1 MNTPNKLTTIRIIMA
16 PIFMAI
22 LLIDKIPH
30 NYLIALVFFIIASIT
45 DLIDGRL
52 ARKNHQVT
60 TYGKFLDPVAD
71 KILVLSA
78 LMGFV
83 QLDITSAWVP
93 LIVVTREFIVTSV
106 RLLASAEG
114 NVIAANI
121 WGKIKTVVQLV
132 AIIAIISF
140 KAIREILVCIDISVI
155 TDILY
160 WYDAIIPVV
169 SKVFLWISVVMT
181 AWSGIIYVWQ
191 NRKYINTTK

>member
-22 LLIDKIPH
+22 LLINKIPH
-30 NYLIALVFFIIASIT
+30 NYLIALLFFIVASIT

-106 RLLASAEG
+106 RLLASAQG

-121 WGKIKTVVQLV
+121 WGKVKTVIQLV
-132 AIIAIISF
+132 AIIAIIAF
-140 KAIREILVCIDISVI
+140 KAIREILVSLDFSAIV
-155 TDILY
+155 DILY
-160 WYDAIIPVV
+160 WYDVVIPVT
-169 SKVFLWISVVMT
+169 SKVLLWLSVVIT
-181 AWSGIIYVWQ
+181 AWSGIVYVWQ

>member
-1 MNTPNKLTTIRIIMA
+1 MNTPNKLTTIRMIMA
-16 PIFMAI
+16 PIFMAV
-22 LLIDKIPH
+22 LLIDKIPQ
-30 NYLIALVFFIIASIT
+30 NYLIALVIFIVASIT
-45 DLIDGRL
+45 DLVDGKL

-78 LMGFV
+78 LMAFV

-106 RLLASAEG
+106 RLLASTEG
-114 NVIAANI
+114 NVIAANM
-121 WGKIKTVVQLV
+121 WGKVKTVIQLV
-132 AIIAIISF
+132 AIIAIIAF
-140 KAIREILVCIDISVI
+140 KAIREIIVCLDFSVI

-160 WYDAIIPVV
+160 WYDAILPIV
-169 SKVFLWISVVMT
+169 SKVLLWVSVVMT
-181 AWSGIIYVWQ
+181 AWSGVIYVWQ

>member
-1 MNTPNKLTTIRIIMA
+1 MA
-16 PIFMAI
+16 V
-22 LLIDKIPH
+22 LLINAIPQ
-30 NYLIALVFFIIASIT
+30 NYLIALVIFIVASIT

-78 LMGFV
+78 LMAFV

-106 RLLASAEG
+106 RLLASSQG
-114 NVIAANI
+114 NVISANI
-121 WGKIKTVVQLV
+121 WGKIKTVIQLV
-132 AIIAIISF
+132 AIIAIIAF
-140 KAIREILVCIDISVI
+140 KAIREIIVCLDFSVI

-160 WYDAIIPVV
+160 WYDAILPIV
-169 SKVFLWISVVMT
+169 SKILLWISVVMT

>member
-1 MNTPNKLTTIRIIMA
+1 MNTPNKLTTIRIVMA

-22 LLIDKIPH
+22 LLIDAIPQ
-30 NYLIALVFFIIASIT
+30 NYLIALVVFIIASIT
-45 DLIDGRL
+45 DLVDGRL

-106 RLLASAEG
+106 RLLASTQG

-132 AIIAIISF
+132 AIIAIIAF
-140 KAIREILVCIDISVI
+140 KAIREILVCIDFSAI

-160 WYDAIIPVV
+160 WYDAIVPVV
-169 SKVFLWISVVMT
+169 SKVLLWLSVVMT

>member
-1 MNTPNKLTTIRIIMA
+1 MNTPNKLTTIRIVMA

-30 NYLIALVFFIIASIT
+30 NYLIALVFFIVASIT

-106 RLLASAEG
+106 RLLASTQG

-121 WGKIKTVVQLV
+121 WGKIKTVVQMV
-132 AIIAIISF
+132 AIITTLAF
-140 KAIREILVCIDISVI
+140 EGIREVLYMIAGLVKAEWFHSVI
-155 TDILY
+155 NIASVPMIVT
-160 WYDAIIPVV
+160 AF
-169 SKVFLWISVVMT
+169 SKHLSN
-181 AWSGIIYVWQ
+181 SSLELQ
-191 NRKYINTTK
+191 D

>member
-30 NYLIALVFFIIASIT
+30 NYLIALVFFIVASIT

-106 RLLASAEG
+106 RLLASTQG

-121 WGKIKTVVQLV
+121 WGKIKTVIQLV
-132 AIIAIISF
+132 AIIAIIAF
-140 KAIREILVCIDISVI
+140 KAIREIIVCIDFSAI

-160 WYDAIIPVV
+160 LYDAVVPVV
-169 SKVFLWISVVMT
+169 SKILLWLSVIMT
-181 AWSGIIYVWQ
+181 AWSGIIYVWL

>member
-16 PIFMAI
+16 PVFMAF
-22 LLIDKIPH
+22 LLIDSIPY
-30 NYLIALVFFIIASIT
+30 NYLIALVFFIAASIT

-52 ARKNHQVT
+52 ARKYKQIT

-83 QLDITSAWVP
+83 QLDICSAWVP
-93 LIVVTREFIVTSV
+93 LIVVTREFLVTAV
-106 RLLASAEG
+106 RLMASTQG
-114 NVIAANI
+114 NVIAANM

-132 AIIAIISF
+132 AIIAIIVF
-140 KAIREILVCIDISVI
+140 KAFKEIAIGIDIPEMVSILSLYDKIVPTVSSV
-155 TDILY
+155 L
-160 WYDAIIPVV
+160 
-169 SKVFLWISVVMT
+169 LWVSVVVT
-181 AWSGIIYVWQ
+181 AWSGCVYVWQ

>member
-1 MNTPNKLTTIRIIMA
+1 
-16 PIFMAI
+16 MAI
-22 LLIDKIPH
+22 LLINKIPH
-30 NYLIALVFFIIASIT
+30 NYLIALLFFIVASIT

-106 RLLASAEG
+106 RLLASVQG

-132 AIIAIISF
+132 AIIAIIAF
-140 KAIREILVCIDISVI
+140 KAAGEIMVSLDFSIM

-160 WYDAIIPVV
+160 WYDIIVPIV
-169 SKVFLWISVVMT
+169 SKALLWLSVIIT
-181 AWSGIIYVWQ
+181 AWSGIVYVWQ